1 MIIQIAKKNIGKTKL
16 KIIEIIFQGGGGG
29 VFIPEY
35 DSDPDLL
42 DRHIS
47 SDDELHHDIL
57 NHHDIIAS
65 KPNGVT
71 LNVHL

>member
-1 MIIQIAKKNIGKTKL
+1 M
-16 KIIEIIFQGGGGG
+16 
-29 VFIPEY
+29 FIPEY

-57 NHHDIIAS
+57 THHDGSAS
-65 KPNGVT
+65 KPNGVRLT
-71 LNVHL
+71 H